1 GDSAT
6 SPGRGGCPSAATAGG
21 TGSLLRE
28 LDRLGRA
35 VDLEREVLDRRL
47 AGRVVVDLGAEL
59 DAGQPHV
66 VGEAAVLALHVVED
80 GLDVDLAGEVLAARA
95 GGAAVGEVEEPPA
108 AAPAVALV
116 AELEVR
122 VRDRSAGRAGPAAV
136 AAGLTAVLPAH
147 EGDDL
152 GVDAGVGVGGR
163 VLLADPELEV
173 RVPERRVR
181 EGDVEGV
188 DVDAGGGQAGDL
200 DRQQLG
206 RRERRAV
213 AQAAGHAEGRHAEF
227 DLGEVRVVVVRLAA
241 VAARELPADGLV
253 GVHEH
258 GLHRARAIQAVGA
271 PAVVDEAHVAEIE
284 VGVGGAGHVARLGQ
298 RDAALID
305 VAGAAGRARAVG
317 AARARAVGAA
327 RAGGVGAAAAGAVG
341 TARAGAG

>member
-1 GDSAT
+1 
-6 SPGRGGCPSAATAGG
+6 
-21 TGSLLRE
+21 
-28 LDRLGRA
+28 
-35 VDLEREVLDRRL
+35 
-47 AGRVVVDLGAEL
+47 
-59 DAGQPHV
+59 
-66 VGEAAVLALHVVED
+66 D
-80 GLDVDLAGEVLAARA
+80 GLDVDLAREVLAARA

-116 AELEVR
+116 AELEVG
-122 VRDRSAGRAGPAAV
+122 VGDRSAGRAGPATVSARL
-136 AAGLTAVLPAH
+136 AAVLPAD

-152 GVDAGVGVGGR
+152 GVDARVGVGGG
-163 VLLADPELEV
+163 VLVADPELEV

-181 EGDVEGV
+181 EGDGEGV
-188 DVDAGGGQAGDL
+188 DVDAGAGEARDL

-213 AQAAGHAEGRHAEF
+213 AEAAGHAEGRHAEF
-227 DLGEVRVVVVRLAA
+227 DLGKVRVVVVGLAA

-284 VGVGGAGHVARLGQ
+284 VGVGGASHVARLGQ

-317 AARARAVGAA
+317 AARAAAVGSA
-327 RAGGVGAAAAGAVG
+327 RAGAVGAAAAGA
-341 TARAGAG
+341 TAGVRSAGAGGVGPAAARGHGAAGARA